1 MPASSPATGAA
12 NNRATMGFTLPIIAA
27 AFCIATLTYGCVL
40 WFILSNR
47 AGAQPVAISPAVR
60 AIILTIG
67 VAGLV
72 GSVLWTRMR
81 LVPAAEGGAPSIGG
95 DPTAGGGLAP
105 GGGPATGGLPG
116 GSSGYTS
123 GAADSPAALLT
134 FQRDVIIAMA
144 LAETAAIIG
153 FVLGFLSASLTDYL
167 YLGVPSLLV
176 MAGVIVPVLF
186 RFMKGA

>member
-40 WFILSNR
+40 WFMLSNR
-47 AGAQPVAISPAVR
+47 AGAQPVALSPAVR

-81 LVPAAEGGAPSIGG
+81 LVPAAEGGLP
-95 DPTAGGGLAP
+95 AP
-105 GGGPATGGLPG
+105 GGAPPAGGPA
-116 GSSGYTS
+116 GSTAGFD
-123 GAADSPAALLT
+123 AAAPDSPAALLT